1 MKNSKQND
9 NKIIF
14 KIIMKKFINK
24 IENKIMMFIYKINL
38 YIK

>member
-24 IENKIMMFIYKINL
+24 IENKIMMFQVYR
-38 YIK
+38 Y